1 MSKPSFN
8 KISQD
13 RAPDTKK
20 MKLPIEEV
28 YYRKINQFK
37 QRQEHRLWKNTRASG
52 TTISWLCQ
60 F

>member
-20 MKLPIEEV
+20 MELSIEEV
-28 YYRKINQFK
+28 YYKKKNQP
-37 QRQEHRLWKNTRASG
+37 
-52 TTISWLCQ
+52 
-60 F
+60 

>member
-20 MKLPIEEV
+20 MNLPIEEV
-28 YYRKINQFK
+28 YYRKKNQFK
-37 QRQEHRLWKNTRASG
+37 NEKNTDCGKIRGLVGLQLADSN
-52 TTISWLCQ
+52 

>member
-1 MSKPSFN
+1 MSKPRFN

-28 YYRKINQFK
+28 YYRNKNQFK
-37 QRQEHRLWKNTRASG
+37 QRQEYRLWKNTRASDP
-52 TTISWLCQ
+52 TIS
-60 F
+60 